1 MFEQWP
7 DQPGVHDLRESDQ
20 AGAAGQVSVSLPVTA
35 TAGVPL
41 VLVLHYGG
49 EPQGFYGRALLE
61 MLVGPAWAELGAVMI
76 APVAAG
82 GDWTTARNRAFALAA
97 MEAFEHHYHT
107 NPAQRVLVGYSM
119 GAIGVWHFLGESV
132 AEFSAAIAIAGPAPE
147 LDLATT
153 VPVTALNSGGDRLFP
168 LASTASAV
176 ADLANRGLPI
186 RLSTIEGVDHFN
198 VAGFRAGLERL
209 LPWVRECLSG

>member
-7 DQPGVHDLRESDQ
+7 DRPGMHDLHANEQ
-20 AGAAGQVSVSLPVTA
+20 AGATGLVSLGLPVHP

-49 EPQGFYGRALLE
+49 EPQGFYGRPLLE
-61 MLVGPAWAELGAVMI
+61 MLVGPAWAELGEVMI

-82 GDWTTARNRAFALAA
+82 GDWTSAHNRAFALAA
-97 MEAFEHHYHT
+97 MQAAEQRYHT

-119 GAIGVWHFLGESV
+119 GAIGVWHFLGEGV
-132 AEFSAAIAIAGPAPE
+132 AEFTAAVAIAGPAPE

-153 VPVTALNSGGDRLFP
+153 VPVTALNSSGDRLFP

-176 ADLANRGLPI
+176 TDLAGRGLPI

-209 LPWVRECLSG
+209 LPWVRERLSG

>member
-1 MFEQWP
+1 MVEQWP
-7 DQPGVHDLRESDQ
+7 DRPGVHDLRVSDR
-20 AGAAGQVSVSLPVTA
+20 AGEAGLVSVSLPVHP
-35 TAGVPL
+35 TAGAPL

-49 EPQGFYGRALLE
+49 EPQGFYGRPLLE
-61 MLVGPAWAELGAVMI
+61 MLVGPAWAELGALMI

-82 GDWTTARNRAFALAA
+82 GDWTTARNRDFALAA
-97 MEAFEHHYHT
+97 MQAAEQHYHT

-132 AEFSAAIAIAGPAPE
+132 AEFTAAVAIAGPAPE
-147 LDLATT
+147 LDLATR

-209 LPWVRECLSG
+209 LPWLREHLSC